1 MYEDY
6 TRAQQVLDVLERS
19 CEKLLLNRSI
29 KLVSNLRRKGLLAEP
44 SIAYLIDSL
53 RPNEAKRFCEAM
65 AFIEGHFARLK
76 PEDKI
81 FVRTEAPATKGFYMA
96 YLSDH
101 TTVIELARKMIIGY
115 RTFPDADPQLVD
127 VASNLASSAT
137 WCTRVLIPSIDP
149 RKASMIS
156 NKIAE
161 AVYHALERMKGKPA
175 PQQYVAQLQRMS
187 YELQQM
193 RY

>member
-6 TRAQQVLDVLERS
+6 TRALQVLDVLERT
-19 CEKLLLNRSI
+19 CEKLQLNRPI

-44 SIAYLIDSL
+44 SIAYLMDSL

-76 PEDKI
+76 LEDKI
-81 FVRTEAPATKGFYMA
+81 FVRTEAPATKGFYMSH
-96 YLSDH
+96 LRDH
-101 TTVIELARKMIIGY
+101 TTVIELARRMMIGE
-115 RTFPDADPQLVD
+115 RRFTDADPQLVD
-127 VASNLASSAT
+127 VASTLASSAT
-137 WCTRVLIPSIDP
+137 WCVKVLIPSIDP
-149 RKASMIS
+149 RKAAIIIS
-156 NKIAE
+156 KLSAL
-161 AVYHALERMKGKPA
+161 VYQALERLKGKPA